1 MPRSKQKEIFEDF
14 FQGRLESSTEK
25 LSGLLEAEGE
35 PDRQAV
41 INTRADAKKQLDNMR
56 ELLESKG
63 EPDTWTDSCEQAV
76 TLSVSQSVSFVA
88 VPPRSTRSGPG
99 R

>member
-1 MPRSKQKEIFEDF
+1 MPHMPRTKQKTKQKEIFEII
-14 FQGRLESSTEK
+14 QGRLESSTEK
-25 LSGLLEAEGE
+25 LAGLLEAEGE

-63 EPDTWTDSCEQAV
+63 EPDTWTDS
-76 TLSVSQSVSFVA
+76 
-88 VPPRSTRSGPG
+88 
-99 R
+99 